1 MGQSKQSDK
10 ELVKMREGL
19 VLKWYKDS
27 LGKPTG
33 GYGHLRKAG
42 DPELITQDLAD
53 KWLEQDI
60 GEARKSAK
68 DECDQLPFYS
78 QELLDTMVSVNYQ
91 LGTSWEKKFPNTF
104 QLMKDGKFDEAA
116 WALESTLW
124 NKQTPVRV
132 RDMQKALWRTQLMWD
147 AYRAI

>member
-1 MGQSKQSDK
+1 M
-10 ELVKMREGL
+10 
-19 VLKWYKDS
+19 
-27 LGKPTG
+27 
-33 GYGHLRKAG
+33 
-42 DPELITQDLAD
+42 ITQDLAN

-60 GEARKSAK
+60 GAARKSAK

-124 NKQTPVRV
+124 NKQTPVRT
-132 RDMQKALWRTQLMWD
+132 RDMQKALWRTQIMWD
-147 AYRAI
+147 AFQAI